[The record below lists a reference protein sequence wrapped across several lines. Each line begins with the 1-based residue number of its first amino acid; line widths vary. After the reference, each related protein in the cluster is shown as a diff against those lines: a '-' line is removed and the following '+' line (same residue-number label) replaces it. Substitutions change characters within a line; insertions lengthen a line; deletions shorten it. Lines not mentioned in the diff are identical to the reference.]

1 MSAAAAL
8 PQAAALTGLASYAIL
23 GDHMQPQLR
32 TGDFLMVAPASEYEG
47 EGVYILDFS
56 GDGVGCPYLA
66 ERVPVRGV
74 SEVRIWHPNPAYS
87 RHVIGL
93 DEFNAAVRAKAV
105 ADVRMRAPIHEVA
118 RLAA

>member
-1 MSAAAAL
+1 MTAL
-8 PQAAALTGLASYAIL
+8 APPARPMAGLLPFAIV

-32 TGDFLMVAPASEYEG
+32 TGDFLMLAPVTSYDG
-47 EGVYILDFS
+47 EGVYVLDFD

-93 DEFNAAVRAKAV
+93 DDFERAVRGKAV
-105 ADVRMRAPIHEVA
+105 ADVRMRASLHEVG